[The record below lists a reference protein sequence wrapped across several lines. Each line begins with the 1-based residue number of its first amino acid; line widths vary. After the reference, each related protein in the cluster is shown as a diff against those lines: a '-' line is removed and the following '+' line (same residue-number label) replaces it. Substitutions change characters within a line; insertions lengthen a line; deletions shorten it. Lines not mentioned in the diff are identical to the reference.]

1 MHFFILCCLKPSPN
15 GVKRENRLQ
24 TLHPTVFHGHPHQL
38 LILGLFHWCLFTD
51 SFSPPPAS
59 QKVCLEDNRAGIQ
72 GVGQIRRRPELPIQ
86 RAGFRGSTGGL
97 HVDFRKTLQRGRC
110 VFVSHRLSVAL
121 PSGSPHLPLPYP
133 RSVLLWGVFG
143 GCCPSNNVLHTASL

>member
-1 MHFFILCCLKPSPN
+1 MELKEKIASRPCTPQSFMAIHTNCSSLGCSIGVCSLTPSP
-15 GVKRENRLQ
+15 R
-24 TLHPTVFHGHPHQL
+24 
-38 LILGLFHWCLFTD
+38 
-51 SFSPPPAS
+51 PPAS

-72 GVGQIRRRPELPIQ
+72 GVGQIRRCPEPPRQ
-86 RAGFRGSTGGL
+86 RAGFRGPTGGL

-143 GCCPSNNVLHTASL
+143 GCCPSNNILHTASL